1 MSQILDKIPSPNTNS
16 KTDEQPV
23 FGQLTHAS
31 SPEVRSH
38 SDGVGID
45 RIRLLES
52 DDSND
57 YDVLEPKDSETIRHS
72 QRRADCQV
80 AMPGSIDGTNKKA
93 MPGSIDGINKKA
105 MPGSIDGTNKKAM
118 PGSIDGTNKK
128 AMPGSIDGT
137 NKKAMPG
144 SIDGTNK
151 KAMPGSIDG
160 TNKKAIPLESNQ
172 MPQYC
177 VPSSMRGTSV
187 SIPRLKQYSKGKL
200 FGDSA
205 RMSSV

>member
-1 MSQILDKIPSPNTNS
+1 MSQIPGKIPSPNTNS

-23 FGQLTHAS
+23 FGQLTHTS

-52 DDSND
+52 DDDDSND

-80 AMPGSIDGTNKKA
+80 AMPGSIDGTNKKT
-93 MPGSIDGINKKA
+93 

-151 KAMPGSIDG
+151 KAMPL
-160 TNKKAIPLESNQ
+160 ASNQ

-187 SIPRLKQYSKGKL
+187 SIPRLKQDSKGK
-200 FGDSA
+200 
-205 RMSSV
+205 